1 MLTRHDMER
10 LEKKRINGHPYYYYS
25 KWGWVGGR
33 CRRLW
38 QKYLGKPGDI
48 LHAVEG
54 RGPTPLYAEVFHFG
68 LSETLAKE
76 CRLAKGIDKVDAHGP
91 KRQQGLSVGTSMA
104 IAALNRAIEPLSHS
118 ALCDWLATTTLRR
131 HFPHASKAVLASQRL
146 WDQMDRLDL
155 PTTRAIWQDIM
166 TDVIAREAITLDAVC
181 DDGTNFSTFMETFH
195 ARCDIAT
202 RGKNTQGRS
211 NVRQVSSA
219 LFGHA
224 ESQVPLS

>member
-1 MLTRHDMER
+1 MER
-10 LEKKRINGHPYYYYS
+10 LEAKKINGHTYYYYS
-25 KWGWVGGR
+25 CWEWRAGKS
-33 CRRLW
+33 RRIW

-54 RGPTPLYAEVFHFG
+54 RGPTPLCAEVFHFG

-76 CRLAKGIDKVDAHGP
+76 CRLAKVIDKVDAHCP
-91 KRQQGLSVGTSMA
+91 KRQQGLSVGTYIA

-131 HFPHASKAVLASQRL
+131 HFPHASKAVLASQRF

-155 PTTRAIWQDIM
+155 PTTRAIWEDIM